1 MSQHT
6 TLVNLL
12 SSIHS
17 LSTPGISIH
26 SPAPGTQDPD
36 DIASASASGA
46 SSHTSIPSHSR
57 RRHSSCAV
65 WSPVSAQLHSLS
77 GSRAPLPEQHMRVAL
92 HMRATPGAGLQ
103 WEVLS
108 RRSAHAPVTGRASRH
123 DRHTREADSDT
134 PTCSGM
140 FSMLRSSEDD
150 SPSSPWCVHSL
161 VRVVLSSLSSTRAC
175 RGYWSSRLAWLAGWL
190 CEVAGRI
197 SPGAGHGEWPPC
209 IGDRNV

>member
-1 MSQHT
+1 MSQPT

-12 SSIHS
+12 FSIHS
-17 LSTPGISIH
+17 WALHQLSSH

-36 DIASASASGA
+36 NIASASASGA
-46 SSHTSIPSHSR
+46 SSHTSISSHSR

-108 RRSAHAPVTGRASRH
+108 RRSAHAPVTGRASRY
-123 DRHTREADSDT
+123 RYTREADSDT

-150 SPSSPWCVHSL
+150 SSSSPSCVHSL
-161 VRVVLSSLSSTRAC
+161 VRVALSSFSSTRAC
-175 RGYWSSRLAWLAGWL
+175 RVY
-190 CEVAGRI
+190 
-197 SPGAGHGEWPPC
+197 
-209 IGDRNV
+209 